1 MSLYNYDN
9 EDILINRLKAGDE
22 AAYKHLYKLYYSEL
36 CHYINTVS
44 GSMDVS
50 KDIVQQAFIK
60 IWKKRDVLCIEYSLK
75 KYIFK
80 IAYNLFIDLKREK
93 TKNNL
98 LIEQLKYEVVTD
110 LVDGSTDVLDK
121 KIHLLIQEVDKLPKQ
136 CKKVFLLGKKDGLKY
151 REISEELNI
160 SIKTVERHMTKALKR
175 LRKSLKE
182 NSDYIFV
189 IISSFKS
196 NIFKNN

>member
-1 MSLYNYDN
+1 MILYNYDN
-9 EDILINRLKAGDE
+9 EDILINRLKVGDE

-36 CHYINTVS
+36 CNYINTIS

-50 KDIVQQAFIK
+50 KDIVQQAYIK
-60 IWKKRDVLCIEYSLK
+60 VWNKRESLSIEYSLK
-75 KYIFK
+75 KYMFR
-80 IAYNLFIDLKREK
+80 IAYNLFIDLKREH

-98 LIEQLKYEVVTD
+98 LIEQLKYQVVND
-110 LVDGSTDVLDK
+110 MVESPAVDFDK
-121 KIHLLIQEVDKLPKQ
+121 MLHLLITEVDKLPEQ

-175 LRKSLKE
+175 LRENLKE
-182 NSDYIFV
+182 SSGSVFLL
-189 IISSFKS
+189 ISYLNKDF
-196 NIFKNN
+196 FLKN